1 MTGNNAMKKTI
12 LLAFLALCTILPLKA
27 APAELFGT
35 SLIADIAEKVSPAVV
50 AIESVHYVRA
60 RRRFGSGDPFFD
72 QFFGHLFDD
81 EFMGHNNVIPQRG
94 NGSGVLISP
103 QGHLLTNEHV
113 IAGADEILVKFN
125 DGSKLKAEIVGK
137 DERTDLAVLKVN
149 SGKAL
154 PHAPIGDSTAIRV
167 GEWVVAIGNPFG
179 LGMTV
184 TAGVI
189 SAINRD
195 LSVDAQR
202 SYRDLIQ
209 TDASIN
215 PGNSGGALI
224 NSRGE
229 LIGINTAIIPYGQ
242 GIGFAIPVN
251 LAKRIIGDLMAYGKV
266 KKAFLGVTVQKLTS
280 ELANYFEVPEKGV
293 LVTDVAR
300 ASPAEKA
307 GIAPGDVIIGIDAL
321 TVATLEDFQ
330 QALED
335 HRVGETASVK
345 IFRKGRE
352 GVCNVVFN
360 ENPAAAN
367 VLGAAAKTINPDL
380 ERKYYLYVDEG
391 CVIVSVSPG
400 SPADNAGLRPG
411 DVIQQINREVILS
424 EDDFNR
430 TIQAVA
436 GQNKVILRVV
446 RGQTV
451 NLLLVKLK

>member
-1 MTGNNAMKKTI
+1 MKKLLLLIFI
-12 LLAFLALCTILPLKA
+12 LLANSLWS

-60 RRRFGSGDPFFD
+60 RRRFGSGDPLLD

-81 EFMGHNNVIPQRG
+81 QFMGHNNVIPQRG
-94 NGSGVLISP
+94 NGSGVIISP

-113 IAGADEILVKFN
+113 ISGADEILVKLN
-125 DGSKLKAEIVGK
+125 DGTRAQAKLIGK
-137 DERTDLAVLKVN
+137 DTRTDLAVLKIEHE
-149 SGKAL
+149 KTL
-154 PHAPIGDSTAIRV
+154 PHVPIGDSTNMRV

-189 SAINRD
+189 SALNRD
-195 LSVDAQR
+195 LSVDQNR

-266 KKAFLGVTVQKLTS
+266 KKAFLGVTVQKLTA

-293 LVTDVAR
+293 LVTDVVKG
-300 ASPAEKA
+300 SPAEKA
-307 GIAPGDVIIGIDAL
+307 GIAPGDVITGIDKKE
-321 TVATLEDFQ
+321 VAGLEDFQ

-335 HRVGETASVK
+335 HRVGESAKVK
-345 IFRKGRE
+345 IYRKGRE
-352 GVCNVVFN
+352 GVSEVIFK
-360 ENPAAAN
+360 ENPAALN
-367 VLGAAAKTINPDL
+367 PLGVTVKKVDSEL
-380 ERKYYLYVDEG
+380 ERKFRLYVSEG
-391 CVIVSVSPG
+391 CVITSVDKD

-411 DVIQQINREVILS
+411 DVILQLNRAAVQN

-430 TIQAVA
+430 ALQQTSDQDRIV
-436 GQNKVILRVV
+436 LRVV

>member
-1 MTGNNAMKKTI
+1 MKKALMLF
-12 LLAFLALCTILPLKA
+12 LLLLCVSPLWS

-50 AIESVHYVRA
+50 AIESVHYVRT
-60 RRRFGSGDPFFD
+60 RRRFGSGDPFLD

-81 EFMGHNNVIPQRG
+81 QFMGHNNVIPQKG

-113 IAGADEILVKFN
+113 ISGADEIIVKLN
-125 DGSKLKAEIVGK
+125 DGTKASAKLIGK
-137 DERTDLAVLKVN
+137 DMRTDLAVLKIE
-149 SGKAL
+149 SEKAL
-154 PHAPIGDSTAIRV
+154 PHIPIGDSTKIRV

-189 SAINRD
+189 SALNRD
-195 LSVDAQR
+195 LSVDANR

-266 KKAFLGVTVQKLTS
+266 KKAFLGVTVQKLTP

-293 LVTDVAR
+293 LVTDVVKG
-300 ASPAEKA
+300 SPADKA
-307 GIAPGDVIIGIDAL
+307 GIAPGDVITAIDSKNL
-321 TVATLEDFQ
+321 TGLEDFQ

-335 HRVGETASVK
+335 HRVGESARVK

-352 GVCNVVFN
+352 GVSEVIFK
-360 ENPAAAN
+360 ENPAGLN
-367 VLGAAAKTINPDL
+367 PLGVTVKKVNPEL
-380 ERKYYLYVDEG
+380 ERKFYLYVSEG
-391 CVIVSVSPG
+391 CVITAVSDG
-400 SPADNAGLRPG
+400 SPAEKAGLRPG
-411 DVIQQINREVILS
+411 DVILQLNREALLD
-424 EDDFNR
+424 EDDFD
-430 TIQAVA
+430 QAMAQIADQDRV
-436 GQNKVILRVV
+436 VLRVV

>member
-1 MTGNNAMKKTI
+1 MKKITF
-12 LLAFLALCTILPLKA
+12 AFLLLLFLCSSAWA

-35 SLIADIAEKVSPAVV
+35 SLIADIAEKASPAVV

-60 RRRFGSGDPFFD
+60 RRRFGSGDPFLD
-72 QFFGHLFDD
+72 QFFGHLFDE
-81 EFMGHNNVIPQRG
+81 EFMGHNNVIPQKG
-94 NGSGVLISP
+94 NGSGVIISP

-113 IAGADEILVKFN
+113 ISGADEILVRLN
-125 DGSKLKAEIVGK
+125 DGSRIKAKLVGK
-137 DERTDLAVLKVN
+137 DARTDLAVLKID
-149 SGKAL
+149 SDKPL
-154 PHAPIGDSTAIRV
+154 PHIPIGDSTQIRV

-184 TAGVI
+184 TAGVV
-189 SAINRD
+189 SALNRD
-195 LSVDAQR
+195 LSVDASR

-229 LIGINTAIIPYGQ
+229 LIGVNTAIIPYGQ

-266 KKAFLGVTVQKLTS
+266 KKAFLGVTVQKLTP
-280 ELANYFEVPEKGV
+280 ELANYFGVPEKGV
-293 LVTDVAR
+293 LVTDVVK
-300 ASPAEKA
+300 ASPAANA
-307 GIAPGDVIIGIDAL
+307 GIVPGDVITG
-321 TVATLEDFQ
+321 VEDKEIESIEAFQ

-335 HRVGETASVK
+335 HRVGENAKVK

-352 GVCNVVFN
+352 GVCNVVFK
-360 ENPAAAN
+360 ENPAATN
-367 VLGAAAKTINPDL
+367 SLGVEVKRISAEL
-380 ERKYYLYVDEG
+380 GRKYYLYVEDG
-391 CVIVSVSPG
+391 VVITSVASG
-400 SPADNAGLRPG
+400 SPAEKAGLRPG
-411 DVIQQINREVILS
+411 DVIQQINRSATFS
-424 EDDFNR
+424 EEDFEN
-430 TIQAVA
+430 AL
-436 GQNKVILRVV
+436 QNFSDQGRLVLRVI